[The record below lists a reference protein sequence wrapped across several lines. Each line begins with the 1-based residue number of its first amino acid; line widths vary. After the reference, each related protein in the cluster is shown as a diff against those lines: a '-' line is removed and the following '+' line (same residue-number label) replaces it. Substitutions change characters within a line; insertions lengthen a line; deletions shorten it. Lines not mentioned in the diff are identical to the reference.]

1 MSWAGSLHDIYGRAG
16 SPICR
21 TRTTQ
26 LRVRRPPLYEND
38 PSDFGPVIAVGIVGI
53 VSPRLEPHI
62 FQDTLHVH
70 LHGICRFVS

>member
-1 MSWAGSLHDIYGRAG
+1 MPWAGSLHDIYDRAVI
-16 SPICR
+16 PICR

-26 LRVRRPPLYEND
+26 LRVRRPLLYEND
-38 PSDFGPVIAVGIVGI
+38 PSDFGPVIAVCLVGN
-53 VSPRLEPHI
+53 VSPKLEPHI